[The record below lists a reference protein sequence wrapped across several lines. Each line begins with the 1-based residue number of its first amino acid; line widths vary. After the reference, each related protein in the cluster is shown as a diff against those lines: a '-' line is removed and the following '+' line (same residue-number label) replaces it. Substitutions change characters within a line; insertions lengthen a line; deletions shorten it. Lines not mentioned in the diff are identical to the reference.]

1 MRGDVED
8 EPVSL
13 ARCSKP
19 RSGAHRDGRTPGHV
33 DRVRGAA
40 TEAMRSARSLE
51 IPEFDLVTLLPRWRD
66 PASRKCSLRRISS
79 GQAPLAA
86 PVHPMQKTPSACD
99 VLTAP
104 VNAAGT
110 LGPRAASRTGT
121 MR

>member
-1 MRGDVED
+1 MSKMNRCHWPDVRSRALAPTAMD
-8 EPVSL
+8 ERL
-13 ARCSKP
+13 ATWIGSEVQRP
-19 RSGAHRDGRTPGHV
+19 RPCGPR
-33 DRVRGAA
+33 AA
-40 TEAMRSARSLE
+40 WK

-79 GQAPLAA
+79 GQALLAV
-86 PVHPMQKTPSACD
+86 PVHPMEKTPSACD